1 MIHFVGAGPGDKE
14 LLTLKGA
21 RLLSQ
26 ADCIIHAGS
35 LVNPE
40 LLDFAKEGCRVYDSA
55 SMTLEEVVAV
65 MRECAVRNQT
75 VVRLHTGDPG
85 LYGAIREQIDLLIQ
99 YDISYEVVPG
109 VSSFSAA
116 AATLGVEYTLPGVS
130 QTLILTRMAGRTP
143 VPPKE
148 NIVEL
153 AKIQASMAVFLSADK
168 LTELSAR
175 LIEGGYAD
183 DTPAAIIFKASWP
196 DEIVAKTT
204 LANLAAEGKRI
215 GVTKTALILIGR
227 FLGDSYDRSM
237 LYHPD
242 FTHGYRTGGERHA

>member
-1 MIHFVGAGPGDKE
+1 MIYFVGAGPGDKE

-21 RLLSQ
+21 RLLAQ
-26 ADCIIHAGS
+26 ADCVIYAGS

-40 LLDFAKEGCRVYDSA
+40 LLEFATKNCKIYDSA
-55 SMTLEEVVAV
+55 SMTLEEIVMV
-65 MRECAVRNQT
+65 MRECSQRSEN
-75 VVRLHTGDPG
+75 VVRLHTGDPS

-99 YDISYEVVPG
+99 DDIPYQVVPG

-116 AATLGVEYTLPGVS
+116 AATLGAEYTVPGVS
-130 QTLILTRMAGRTP
+130 QTLILTRMEGRTP

-175 LIEGGYAD
+175 LIEGGYTP
-183 DTPAAIIFKASWP
+183 DTPAAIVYKVSWS
-196 DEIVAKTT
+196 DETVAKTT
-204 LANLAAEGKRI
+204 LKNLAQEGERI
-215 GVTKTALILIGR
+215 GVTKTALILAGN
-227 FLGDSYDRSM
+227 FLGDSGERSM

-242 FTHGYRTGGERHA
+242 FSHGYRIGGGQHE